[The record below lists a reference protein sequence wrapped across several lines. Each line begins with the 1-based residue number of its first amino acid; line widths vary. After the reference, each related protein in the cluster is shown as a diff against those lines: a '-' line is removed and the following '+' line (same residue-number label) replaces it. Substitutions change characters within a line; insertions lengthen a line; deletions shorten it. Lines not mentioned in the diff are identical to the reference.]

1 MEVYSTPVQVENSYK
16 PVTLLINI
24 YIGVGANS
32 SGGRGYILSSTD
44 QCWGLIASRR
54 IALIRV
60 K

>member
-1 MEVYSTPVQVENSYK
+1 MEVYSTPVHVENSYK

-24 YIGVGANS
+24 YIEVGANS
-32 SGGRGYILSSTD
+32 SGGQIYILGSTG